1 MPGNPGRV
9 KRVEGSQDNSAAKR
23 CKHEKNYVYEFTT
36 FIMRELILIFIS
48 TLLINNMVLSYF
60 LGICPF
66 LGVSGKIE
74 SASGMGMAVTFVMT
88 LATGIS
94 WLIYNLILVKFE
106 LLFLEY
112 VVFILVIASLVQ
124 IVEMFIRKYSSSL
137 YQSLGIYL
145 PLITTNCAILGAALF
160 MVTRNY
166 NFLEAVVFGFS
177 GGLGFSLVLLI
188 MAGIRE
194 EISYA
199 DIPRAFRGASLTL
212 ITAGLLSLIFMGFS
226 GLIAS

>member
-1 MPGNPGRV
+1 M
-9 KRVEGSQDNSAAKR
+9 KD
-23 CKHEKNYVYEFTT
+23 
-36 FIMRELILIFIS
+36 LLLIFIS
-48 TLLINNMVLSYF
+48 TLLINNLVLSYF

-74 SASGMGMAVTFVMT
+74 SAFGMGMAVTFVMT
-88 LATGIS
+88 LATSIS
-94 WLIYNLILVKFE
+94 WLIYNLILLKFG
-106 LLFLEY
+106 LFYLEY

-145 PLITTNCAILGAALF
+145 PLITTNCAILGSALF

-166 NFLEAVVFGFS
+166 RFLEAVVFGFS
-177 GGLGFSLVLLI
+177 GGLGFSLVILI

-194 EISYA
+194 EIHYV
-199 DIPRAFRGASLTL
+199 DIPRVFRGAALTL
-212 ITAGLLSLIFMGFS
+212 ITAGLLALIFMGFA

>member
-1 MPGNPGRV
+1 M
-9 KRVEGSQDNSAAKR
+9 KD
-23 CKHEKNYVYEFTT
+23 
-36 FIMRELILIFIS
+36 LILIFIS
-48 TLLINNMVLSYF
+48 TLLINNLVLSYF

-74 SASGMGMAVTFVMT
+74 SAFGMGMAITFVMT
-88 LATGIS
+88 LATSIG
-94 WLIYNLILVKFE
+94 WLIYNLILVKFG
-106 LLFLEY
+106 LFYLEY

-145 PLITTNCAILGAALF
+145 PLITTNCAILGSALF

-166 NFLEAVVFGFS
+166 RFLEAVVFGFS

-194 EISYA
+194 EIHYVT
-199 DIPRAFRGASLTL
+199 IPRVFQGAALTL
-212 ITAGLLSLIFMGFS
+212 ITAGLLALIFMGFA

>member
-1 MPGNPGRV
+1 M
-9 KRVEGSQDNSAAKR
+9 KD
-23 CKHEKNYVYEFTT
+23 
-36 FIMRELILIFIS
+36 LLLIFIS
-48 TLLINNMVLSYF
+48 TLLINNLILSCF

-74 SASGMGMAVTFVMT
+74 SALGMGMAVTFVMS
-88 LATGIS
+88 LASAIS
-94 WLIYNLILVKFE
+94 WLIYHFVLVKFE
-106 LLFLEY
+106 LIFLEY

-124 IVEMFIRKYSSSL
+124 IVEMFMRKYSPAL

-145 PLITTNCAILGAALF
+145 PLITTNCSILGVALF

-166 NFLEAVVFGFS
+166 KFLETVVFGFS

-194 EISYA
+194 ELHYA
-199 DIPRAFRGASLTL
+199 DIPKPFEGAAITL
-212 ITAGLLSLIFMGFS
+212 ITAGLLALTFMGFS
-226 GLIAS
+226 GLISS

>member
-1 MPGNPGRV
+1 M
-9 KRVEGSQDNSAAKR
+9 KD
-23 CKHEKNYVYEFTT
+23 
-36 FIMRELILIFIS
+36 LLLIFIS
-48 TLLINNMVLSYF
+48 TLLINNLVLSYF

-74 SASGMGMAVTFVMT
+74 SAFGMGMAVTFVMT
-88 LATGIS
+88 LATSIG
-94 WLIYNLILVKFE
+94 WLIYNLILLKFG
-106 LLFLEY
+106 LFYLEY

-145 PLITTNCAILGAALF
+145 PLITTNCAILGSALF

-166 NFLEAVVFGFS
+166 SFLEAVVFGFS
-177 GGLGFSLVLLI
+177 GGLGFSVVILI

-194 EISYA
+194 EVQYV
-199 DIPRAFRGASLTL
+199 DIPKAFQGAALTL
-212 ITAGLLSLIFMGFS
+212 ITAGLLALIFMGFA

>member
-1 MPGNPGRV
+1 M
-9 KRVEGSQDNSAAKR
+9 KD
-23 CKHEKNYVYEFTT
+23 
-36 FIMRELILIFIS
+36 LLLIFIS
-48 TLLINNMVLSYF
+48 TLLINNLVLSYF

-74 SASGMGMAVTFVMT
+74 SAFGMGMAVTFVMT
-88 LATGIS
+88 LATSIG
-94 WLIYNLILVKFE
+94 WLIYNLILLKFG
-106 LLFLEY
+106 LFYLEY

-124 IVEMFIRKYSSSL
+124 IVEMFIRRYSSSL

-145 PLITTNCAILGAALF
+145 PLITTNCAILGSALF

-166 NFLEAVVFGFS
+166 RFLEAVVFGFS
-177 GGLGFSLVLLI
+177 GGLGFSLVILI

-194 EISYA
+194 EVQYVN
-199 DIPRAFRGASLTL
+199 IPRIFRGAALTL
-212 ITAGLLSLIFMGFS
+212 ITAGLLALIFMGFA

>member
-1 MPGNPGRV
+1 
-9 KRVEGSQDNSAAKR
+9 
-23 CKHEKNYVYEFTT
+23 
-36 FIMRELILIFIS
+36 MRDLILIFIS
-48 TLLINNMVLSYF
+48 TLLINNLVLSYF

-74 SASGMGMAVTFVMT
+74 SAFGMGMAVTFVMT
-88 LATGIS
+88 LATSIG
-94 WLIYNLILVKFE
+94 WLIYNLILRKFS
-106 LLFLEY
+106 LFYLEY

-145 PLITTNCAILGAALF
+145 PLITTNCAILGSALF

-166 NFLEAVVFGFS
+166 GFLEAVVFGFS

-194 EISYA
+194 EIHYV
-199 DIPRAFRGASLTL
+199 DIPRVFRGAALTL
-212 ITAGLLSLIFMGFS
+212 ITAGLLALVFMGFA
-226 GLIAS
+226 GLTAS

>member
-1 MPGNPGRV
+1 MN
-9 KRVEGSQDNSAAKR
+9 
-23 CKHEKNYVYEFTT
+23 
-36 FIMRELILIFIS
+36 LILIIIS
-48 TLLINNMVLSYF
+48 AALIHNFVLTYF

-74 SASGMGMAVTFVMT
+74 SAFGMGMAVTFVMT
-88 LATGIS
+88 LATSIG
-94 WLIYNLILVKFE
+94 WLIYHLVLAKFG

-124 IVEMFIRKYSSSL
+124 IVEMFIRKFSQPL

-166 NFLEAVVFGFS
+166 KFLEAVIFGFS
-177 GGLGFSLVLLI
+177 GGIGFSLVLLM

-194 EISYA
+194 ELQYA
-199 DIPRAFRGASLTL
+199 DIPKPFSGAALTL
-212 ITAGLLSLIFMGFS
+212 VTAGLLALIFMGFS
-226 GLIAS
+226 GLVSS